1 MHRHTT
7 HNLIRKIVMLP
18 AAVCFL
24 GILVIAKQP
33 GAGLCAHGAAVYE
46 GACDANNGEGTV
58 SEPIPYTVTFQ
69 PNGVGCQYMPG
80 AQTKIHGT
88 DLNLSMQQP
97 VAEGYRFLGWSKEQE
112 TVLPEYEPGDVY
124 AEDQDVTLYAVWE
137 RVTYR
142 IQYDANEG
150 SDAPESET
158 KSYNSVHELSEMQP
172 VRDGF
177 YFAGWAESDNS
188 SDILYEA
195 GDRYYGNGAITLYA
209 IWKPLAQTEIG
220 IWISANG
227 GEFEDPYGGAEP
239 CVCET
244 VRFDRKEYAIR
255 WVKLSRLAVTREG
268 YTFLG
273 WYDENN
279 NPVAAMNAEELTEA
293 QGHVLQMRAQW
304 MENRSM
310 EYNGY
315 SGKYSI
321 LLRSQV
327 PHTWTVTSDCSW
339 IDKLSVESAARGT
352 KVSFFLTGNYGETR
366 TGTINLTDS
375 LGTTVTIPI
384 SQTSSDFCNYLC
396 EPGQPIDFLYG
407 VFPLLRHGTTDN
419 TLCTD
424 AALAD
429 LMQRKLARDGK
440 LGSFCFFEYRDILKA
455 NWIPDDGSQSI
466 DELLRAARIESAER
480 DGTESLCPVISLNGE
495 KLPVSERVNAAF
507 KERSGQVDFS
517 VSTNSLGIYD
527 EMDKVTY
534 RFHLECTDGEN
545 SKIRFREYREMRDI
559 TEDMGEDER
568 AEAEA
573 WNESVEEDRR
583 ANRKTLA
590 ALLKEHPD
598 GLYTRISY
606 TMVNGT
612 ERQHTFLITRISDGV
627 IWYLDNGWGSAE
639 GTYTATMQY
648 NRADIAES
656 EKNEDYMISKM
667 MWMGW
672 IAGK

>member
-7 HNLIRKIVMLP
+7 HNLIPKIVMLL
-18 AAVCFL
+18 AAVCFF
-24 GILVIAKQP
+24 GIVMQQ
-33 GAGLCAHGAAVYE
+33 GDGRSAHGAVIYRATYE
-46 GACDANNGEGTV
+46 ANGGEGTEG
-58 SEPIPYTVTFQ
+58 EPLRYTVSFQ
-69 PNGVGCQYMPG
+69 TNGVGCQYMPG
-80 AQTKIHGT
+80 TQTKIHGT
-88 DLNLSMQQP
+88 DLCLPQQHP
-97 VAEGYRFLGWSKEQE
+97 VAEGYRFLGWSASQD

-124 AEDQDVTLYAVWE
+124 AEEQDVTLYAVWE
-137 RVTYR
+137 RVTYQIR
-142 IQYDANEG
+142 YDANEG

-158 KSYNSVHELSEMQP
+158 KSYNSVHELSRMQP

-177 YFAGWAESDNS
+177 YFAGWAETDNS
-188 SDILYEA
+188 TDIEYEA
-195 GDRYYGNGAITLYA
+195 GARFYGNESITLYA
-209 IWKPLAQTEIG
+209 VWKPLAQNEIG
-220 IWISANG
+220 IWLSANG
-227 GEFEDPYGGAEP
+227 GELDDPYGGTEP
-239 CVCET
+239 CICET
-244 VRFDRKEYAIR
+244 VRFDKKEYAIC
-255 WVKLSRLAVTREG
+255 WVRLSRLAVTREG

-279 NPVAAMNAEELTEA
+279 NPVTAMNAAELTEA

-321 LLRSQV
+321 LLRSLV
-327 PHTWTVTSDCSW
+327 PHTWTVTSDCNW
-339 IDKLSVESAARGT
+339 IEKLSVESVARGT
-352 KVSFFLTGNYGETR
+352 KVSFFLKGNYGETR
-366 TGTINLTDS
+366 TGTIVLTDA

-384 SQTSSDFCNYLC
+384 SQTISNFCNYLC

-407 VFPLLRHGTTDN
+407 VFPLLRHGTLDN

-440 LGSFCFFEYRDILKA
+440 LSSSCFFEYRDILKA
-455 NWIPDDGSQSI
+455 NWIPDDSSQSI
-466 DELLRAARIESAER
+466 DELLKAARIEAAER
-480 DGTESLCPVISLNGE
+480 GNTGSLCPVISLNGE

-507 KERSGQVDFS
+507 KERSGQTDFS
-517 VSTNSLGIYD
+517 VSTNSLGIYED
-527 EMDKVTY
+527 MDKVTY

-545 SKIRFREYREMRDI
+545 SKIRFREYREKRDI
-559 TEDMGEDER
+559 TEDMSEEER
-568 AEAEA
+568 AEAET
-573 WNESVEEDRR
+573 WNLSVDEDRQ
-583 ANRKTLA
+583 ANRATLA
-590 ALLKEHPD
+590 KLLREHPD
-598 GLYTRISY
+598 GLYTRITY
-606 TMVNGT
+606 TTVNGT